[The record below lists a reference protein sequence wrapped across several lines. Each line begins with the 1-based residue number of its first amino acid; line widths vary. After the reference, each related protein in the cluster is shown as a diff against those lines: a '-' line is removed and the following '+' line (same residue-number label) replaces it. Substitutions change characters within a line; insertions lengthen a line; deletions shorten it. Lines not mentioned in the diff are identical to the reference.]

1 MANRMH
7 DDWVKQ
13 KAFLQKQVDDVK
25 KNGGLNPKQIQD
37 ALKSFDGGLGPTLDR
52 LAEAYKAKKDADVK
66 KYAERAITTAKNY
79 LATVTKISNERG
91 TGTKIALSAMLTK
104 LEGLKAK
111 GSAFTPN
118 PF

>member
-1 MANRMH
+1 VANRLH

-13 KAFLQKQVDDVK
+13 KSYLQKQVDEFK
-25 KNGGLNPKQIQD
+25 KNGGLNSKPVED
-37 ALKSFDGGLGPTLDR
+37 ALKSFSGGLGPTLDK

-66 KYAERAITTAKNY
+66 KYADRAIVTATAY
-79 LATVTKISNERG
+79 MATAGKLSNERG
-91 TGTKIALSAMLTK
+91 TGTKMFLKNMLVK
-104 LEGLKAK
+104 LDGLKAK